1 MDFEGQNI
9 DGEVLK
15 LGFINLVGMENDGYY
30 RYQFIFTNDIDNFWG
45 DEFSVKP
52 CCLSNDIKPLDEY
65 VTETHTVIMKIKLD
79 LAQDS
84 CCFCYQDCIDDC
96 VALASENL
104 DEYDDYPDDGRLVFH
119 FGEEFDDVSRKL
131 AMKSIVML

>member
-1 MDFEGQNI
+1 MDLEEENI
-9 DGEVLK
+9 DDEVLN
-15 LGFINLVGMENDGYY
+15 LGFINLVGEENDGYY

-52 CCLSNDIKPLDEY
+52 SCLSNDIKPSAEY
-65 VTETHTVIMKIKLD
+65 VTEIHTVIMKIKLD

-104 DEYDDYPDDGRLVFH
+104 DEYEDYPEDGRLVFH
-119 FGEEFDDVSRKL
+119 FGEDLDNVSRKL
-131 AMKSIVML
+131 AMKNIVML